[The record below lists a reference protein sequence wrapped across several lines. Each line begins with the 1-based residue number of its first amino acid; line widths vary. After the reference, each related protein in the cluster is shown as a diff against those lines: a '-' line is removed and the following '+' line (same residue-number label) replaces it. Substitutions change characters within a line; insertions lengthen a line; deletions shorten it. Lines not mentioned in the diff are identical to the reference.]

1 MFFIDLDQFKS
12 VNDSFGHCGGDE
24 LLQLVVER
32 LSHTLSNNDCV
43 ARLSGDEFAL
53 LLPPK
58 STQQQALD
66 CASRVVKQ
74 IQASLAESFYIEE
87 TEIFISA
94 SIGVALYP
102 KDGDSAESILKNAD
116 RSMHDVK
123 QMGKNNY
130 RFFSAELEQLTQRK
144 FQLER
149 DLRNAIQASELELY
163 YQPQW
168 DFKTGKLYGLEA
180 LVRWNHPQKG
190 MVFPDEFIAVAEK
203 SGLIYQLDMW
213 VLEAACK
220 QLNQW
225 ESEGLNSIQVSINMS
240 ATQFSTPN
248 LVENTASLLT
258 QYGIKPNKLEIEIV
272 ESILM
277 QDSEQTLSTL
287 KALKDLGIRIA
298 VDDFGTG
305 YSSMAYLSK
314 FPVDVLKIDRTFVV
328 EIDSSSA
335 AKVIVESIIQMG
347 SKLGLM
353 IVAEGIETVEQNHFL
368 AKQGC
373 TFAQGYFY
381 NKPMPVNDVEELLRH
396 AA

>member
-1 MFFIDLDQFKS
+1 SKIISGSNKNIDKVWQHLALAEDHVNTILDDGQANNKRIIAPRPALIKEAQRSLTQLTKLRKISTQYYKTQTQTGQKTVFEQDFIKELNTLATSTNMLEDFIYNKAQADLRASRKTDAALVAAAALLAFFISIILFKNRHRNIKQIAEISTAKQTLEESNQKLQAMAHYDLLTNLPNRTLFTDLLKTAITKAQTNQQSLVLFFIDLDQFKS

-24 LLQLVVER
+24 LLQLVAER

-74 IQASLAESFYIEE
+74 VQASLAESFYIEE

-149 DLRNAIQASELELY
+149 DLRNAIQASELEL
-163 YQPQW
+163 
-168 DFKTGKLYGLEA
+168 
-180 LVRWNHPQKG
+180 
-190 MVFPDEFIAVAEK
+190 
-203 SGLIYQLDMW
+203 
-213 VLEAACK
+213 
-220 QLNQW
+220 
-225 ESEGLNSIQVSINMS
+225 
-240 ATQFSTPN
+240 
-248 LVENTASLLT
+248 
-258 QYGIKPNKLEIEIV
+258 
-272 ESILM
+272 
-277 QDSEQTLSTL
+277 
-287 KALKDLGIRIA
+287 
-298 VDDFGTG
+298 
-305 YSSMAYLSK
+305 
-314 FPVDVLKIDRTFVV
+314 
-328 EIDSSSA
+328 
-335 AKVIVESIIQMG
+335 
-347 SKLGLM
+347 
-353 IVAEGIETVEQNHFL
+353 
-368 AKQGC
+368 
-373 TFAQGYFY
+373 
-381 NKPMPVNDVEELLRH
+381 
-396 AA
+396 